1 MSDMSTSE
9 NIKAFISTKGDMSV
23 GIQPLI
29 TYVETFMSYVDLAGQ
44 INSVREEI
52 RGRLVQTFSWLY
64 GHPVTVQFEFE
75 ED

>member
-1 MSDMSTSE
+1 MSDITASQ

-29 TYVETFMSYVDLAGQ
+29 TYVDTFMSYDDLAGQ
-44 INSVREEI
+44 VNNVREEI
-52 RGRLVQTFSWLY
+52 RGRLIETFSWLY
-64 GHPVTVQFEFE
+64 GDVVAVQFEFE